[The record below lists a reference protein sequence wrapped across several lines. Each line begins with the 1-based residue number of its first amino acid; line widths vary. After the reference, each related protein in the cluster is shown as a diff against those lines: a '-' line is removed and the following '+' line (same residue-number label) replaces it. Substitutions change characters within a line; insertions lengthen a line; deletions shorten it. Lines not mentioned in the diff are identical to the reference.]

1 MALVP
6 RGPVRRMAPR
16 QMPRRRLVWSRS
28 TQSSVAVTNAQY
40 DLLTDFRTAAQY
52 GAQPQDDDHRVR
64 GAIVLIP
71 SAPTPTGIVLG
82 MVVED
87 RAAPAGQV
95 PLPIQER
102 HVDWMAW
109 QPIPSVGRD
118 GVTGSATSFEFD
130 FRAQR
135 KLDEKSVRPSGFLG
149 KRL

>member
-16 QMPRRRLVWSRS
+16 QQPRRRLVWSRS

-52 GAQPQDDDHRVR
+52 GAQPLGTTITRVR

-87 RAAPAGQV
+87 RAAPQV
-95 PLPIQER
+95 RCLC
-102 HVDWMAW
+102 
-109 QPIPSVGRD
+109 PSR
-118 GVTGSATSFEFD
+118 SATSTGWPGSRSRPSAVTESPAPRPASSSIFALSENSM
-130 FRAQR
+130 
-135 KLDEKSVRPSGFLG
+135 KSVRPSGFLG